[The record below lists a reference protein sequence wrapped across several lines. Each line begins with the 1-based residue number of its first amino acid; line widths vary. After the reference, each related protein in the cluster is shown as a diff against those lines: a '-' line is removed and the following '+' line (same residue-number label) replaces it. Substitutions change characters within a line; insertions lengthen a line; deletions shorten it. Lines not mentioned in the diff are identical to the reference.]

1 MWTLWTLCVMVAQHV
16 HLQTERWI
24 KNGPF
29 QEPCSPPEDRPITH
43 SWWRCNML
51 RSDRSSTSCRPRLAP
66 AESWLLPTL
75 GRLWTEWLCS
85 LCRRGN
91 WRCSHRLTSRL
102 CHALSLR
109 SRLLLCLPH
118 NGASIKNYE
127 GVCGSMGE
135 VRCQENQ
142 ICLLCGSS
150 KPSSFTTTVRVVER
164 WHDCSIHKYKQNNI
178 SQHRCVNLLHD
189 QYHNYHIKE
198 HFSHHHLIN
207 ESSASVW
214 VSLLCE

>member
-1 MWTLWTLCVMVAQHV
+1 MWTLCKLRGESKTVHFKNPVHHQRTAPSRTHDEGATCYGSSFQNVTL
-16 HLQTERWI
+16 R
-24 KNGPF
+24 
-29 QEPCSPPEDRPITH
+29 
-43 SWWRCNML
+43 
-51 RSDRSSTSCRPRLAP
+51 RSDRSSTSCRPRLSP

-75 GRLWTEWLCS
+75 GCLWTEWLW
-85 LCRRGN
+85 CRRGN
-91 WRCSHRLTSRL
+91 WRCSHRLTSSL

-150 KPSSFTTTVRVVER
+150 KPSSFTATVRVVER

-189 QYHNYHIKE
+189 QHHNYHIKE
-198 HFSHHHLIN
+198 HFSHHHFIN